1 MSQQCFYLQRSLA
14 QKVVKLSQ
22 GAVTFILLVDPHL
35 VLLEDAVR
43 LAVRLLE
50 LGGRGIDSH

>member
-1 MSQQCFYLQRSLA
+1 MSQQCYYLQRSLA

-50 LGGRGIDSH
+50 LGERGIDPH

>member
-1 MSQQCFYLQRSLA
+1 MSQQCYYLQRSLA
-14 QKVVKLSQ
+14 QKVVKLSH

-43 LAVRLLE
+43 LAVRLSE
-50 LGGRGIDSH
+50 L